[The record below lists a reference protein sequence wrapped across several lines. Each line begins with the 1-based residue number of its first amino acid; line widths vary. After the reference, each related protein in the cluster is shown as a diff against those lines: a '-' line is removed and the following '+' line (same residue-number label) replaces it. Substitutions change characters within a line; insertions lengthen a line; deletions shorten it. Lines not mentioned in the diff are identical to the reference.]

1 MDSLQEKPKVFI
13 APGSHIVGDVT
24 FGTDCSVWYNA
35 VIRGDTETITVGSR
49 TNIQD
54 NCVLHIDSG
63 SPMKIGSDVT
73 VGHGSILHGCSIG
86 DNTVIGMGSIILN
99 GAKIGN
105 NCMIGAGTLVA
116 QGKEIPD
123 GMLAFGNP
131 VRIIRPMTEKE
142 IEGNKISSEHYV
154 NEARASL
161 KAEEQ

>member
-1 MDSLQEKPKVFI
+1 
-13 APGSHIVGDVT
+13 
-24 FGTDCSVWYNA
+24 A
-35 VIRGDTETITVGSR
+35 VIRGDAEKISIGSR

-63 SPMKIGSDVT
+63 SPMRIGSDVT

-99 GAKIGN
+99 GAKVGN
-105 NCMIGAGTLVA
+105 NCMIGAGSLVA

-123 GMLAFGNP
+123 GTLAYGNP
-131 VRIIRPMTEKE
+131 VRIVRPMTDKE
-142 IEGNKISSEHYV
+142 IEKNAFSAEHYV

-161 KAEEQ
+161 KAEDC